1 MDRTGRNGPKRG
13 RSFSVQ
19 KPLTVTDGGS
29 DEPALNAGQK
39 LLRSLT
45 IQPPAHRAPI
55 YAATTRL
62 EQPVRYRPEKHLRF
76 GKLMVD
82 DWNDLELA
90 YEEAAEHLQHLRAN
104 PVAGYDGAYHER
116 VLRWNAERVCQLA
129 DAVRAAARLDAAPAA
144 ASASTGDAARMS
156 GAMATLLD
164 ESGEYYD
171 DYEDRS
177 HDCYEQFAH
186 ACMLRNE
193 DPDAVWSDSPTAAQ
207 VGQHATL
214 SFHDSSLHAHAPA
227 GRSSYSARR
236 SVRARAAGQPP
247 RRKDYDCDH
256 AYRRDR
262 ACWFER
268 YTGNA
273 LAGDLA
279 DQQRMYDAT
288 VRAWRAYSDGRRS
301 LSASAW
307 DGRLTARDRHHNS
320 V

>member
-1 MDRTGRNGPKRG
+1 M
-13 RSFSVQ
+13 
-19 KPLTVTDGGS
+19 
-29 DEPALNAGQK
+29 
-39 LLRSLT
+39 LT
-45 IQPPAHRAPI
+45 IEPPPHR
-55 YAATTRL
+55 YW
-62 EQPVRYRPEKHLRF
+62 EPVRYRPEFYSRF
-76 GKLMVD
+76 GLLMPD
-82 DWNDLELA
+82 DWDDLELA
-90 YEEAAEHLQHLRAN
+90 YEERAEREQHERAH
-104 PVAGYDGAYHER
+104 PPAGYDGAYHDKVMREG
-116 VLRWNAERVCQLA
+116 AERVRQLA

-156 GAMATLLD
+156 GALATLLD

-214 SFHDSSLHAHAPA
+214 SFHDSSLHADAPA

-236 SVRARAAGQPP
+236 SVRARVAGQPP
-247 RRKDYDCDH
+247 RRKEYDCDH

-268 YTGNA
+268 YTGKS
-273 LAGDLA
+273 LEGDLA
-279 DQQRMYDAT
+279 HQQRMYDAT